1 MNMRDK
7 QSSQSPRWTTNPNI
21 AAETCGSGFPFGTNT
36 VNNDY
41 RYTRQTELGGSRD
54 RNDGS
59 DTADTGGN
67 SDSSRG
73 YAPTGS
79 DIGDGHGYAPTGDSG
94 QDYEEDEMLN
104 MKACSAMECTGLI
117 PSLPLSDSEL
127 ESYAEI
133 YHYPADVFRN

>member
-1 MNMRDK
+1 MNMNDK

-41 RYTRQTELGGSRD
+41 RYTRQTETEDSRG
-54 RNDGS
+54 RSNGS
-59 DTADTGGN
+59 DIADTGD
-67 SDSSRG
+67 SD
-73 YAPTGS
+73 
-79 DIGDGHGYAPTGDSG
+79 

-133 YHYPADVFRN
+133 YHYPADVFRD

>member
-1 MNMRDK
+1 MNDK
-7 QSSQSPRWTTNPNI
+7 KIDQRPRWTTNPNI
-21 AAETCGSGFPFGTNT
+21 AMETCGSGFPFGTNT

-41 RYTRQTELGGSRD
+41 RYTRQTENGCGQGHSNSGD
-54 RNDGS
+54 A
-59 DTADTGGN
+59 ADTDEN
-67 SDSSRG
+67 SGSS
-73 YAPTGS
+73 
-79 DIGDGHGYAPTGDSG
+79 HGYAPTGDSD

-133 YHYPADVFRN
+133 YHYPADVFRD